1 MEQRDTPPLAAGT
14 ARSTS
19 DDVLRLLSTTPDV
32 PPIRRGSMVAR
43 PWHGFRRGVWRM
55 LSVSFT
61 SSRPTSPVPRE
72 ASWEGAARR
81 RRVALIVL
89 ITTCALAAGVL
100 MSRALPFGTSP
111 VLSALQLALFST
123 LFAWVSAGFW
133 SAIMGFFVSLRG
145 DHHGL
150 SARDL
155 PRTPLDSLARTAIVI
170 PICNEHVGTVFA
182 GLRASCE
189 SLATTGA
196 LSLFDF
202 YVLSDTRDEALQAEE
217 YRAWQSLREALGD
230 EAGSGHASCSHIFYR
245 VRKRPGKRKAG
256 NLADFCR
263 RWGRN
268 YRYMLVLDA
277 DSVMSGESFVSLVRL
292 MEANPQAGIIQTA
305 PRACGHSTLHARAQ
319 QFASR
324 ITGPLFTAGMQY
336 WQLGESHYWGHNAI
350 LRVEPFMRHCA
361 LAPLPGRGPLSGD
374 ILSHDFV
381 EAALMRRAG
390 YEVWVVPDVEGSYEQ
405 VPPNLIAELERDRRW
420 CQGNLLNAR
429 LIAEPGIVPVHRAM
443 FVTGVMAYLSAPL
456 WFAYLLSGTAYW
468 LFADVSSDYPD
479 GIMPEILGYLWLCT
493 AVMLM
498 LPRVLGVFVIL
509 LRGEQG
515 LFGGSGKLCLSALAE
530 AALSILKAPIRMFAH
545 TCFVLAALTGWR
557 VDWQSPPREAHAVS
571 YREANNWFIGHTL
584 LTLEW
589 TFLTLLAKPAAIA
602 WLLPVFVPLIL
613 AVPLTVASGS
623 VARGEKLR
631 RHGLLLTPEE
641 TAPPVLLR
649 AAWSHAKRYTT
660 KANLQASANELRVES
675 GRGKLRPAPA

>member
-1 MEQRDTPPLAAGT
+1 MEQPDTSSLAAGT
-14 ARSTS
+14 ARSAS

-43 PWHGFRRGVWRM
+43 PWYGFRRGVLRM
-55 LSVSFT
+55 LTGSPST
-61 SSRPTSPVPRE
+61 SRLVPRE
-72 ASWEGAARR
+72 ATWQGAAHRR
-81 RRVALIVL
+81 RIALVVLVAMC
-89 ITTCALAAGVL
+89 TLAAGML
-100 MSRALPFGTSP
+100 MSRALPFATNP

-123 LFAWVSAGFW
+123 LFSWVSAGFW
-133 SAIMGFFVSLRG
+133 SAIMGFVVSLCG
-145 DHHGL
+145 DRHGL
-150 SARDL
+150 SARNL
-155 PRTPLDSLARTAIVI
+155 PRTPLDSHARTAIVM
-170 PICNEHVGTVFA
+170 PICNEHVATVFA

-189 SLATTGA
+189 SLAATGA
-196 LSLFDF
+196 LSLFDI

-217 YRAWQSLREALGD
+217 YRAWLNLREAMGD
-230 EAGSGHASCSHIFYR
+230 EAGAGHASCGRIFYR

-263 RWGRN
+263 RWGRH

-277 DSVMSGESFVSLVRL
+277 DSVMSGESFVNLVRL

-361 LAPLPGRGPLSGD
+361 LAPLPGRGPLSGE

-429 LIAEPGIVPVHRAM
+429 LVAEPGIVPVHRAM
-443 FVTGVMAYLSAPL
+443 FLTGVMAYLSAPL
-456 WFAYLLSGTAYW
+456 WFAYLLTGTAYW
-468 LFADVSSDYPD
+468 LFADVSGAYPD
-479 GIMPEILGYLWLCT
+479 GIMPEVLGYLWLCT
-493 AVMLM
+493 AIMLM
-498 LPRVLGVFVIL
+498 LPRVLGVFVIM
-509 LRGEQG
+509 LRGEQER
-515 LFGGSGKLCLSALAE
+515 FGGAAKLCLSALAE

-557 VDWQSPPREAHAVS
+557 IDWQSPPREARAVS
-571 YREANNWFIGHTL
+571 YAEANNWFIGHTL

-589 TFLTLLAKPAAIA
+589 AFLTLLAKPAAIG

-623 VARGEKLR
+623 MARGEKLR

-649 AAWSHAKRYTT
+649 AAWAHAKRYTA
-660 KANLQASANELRVES
+660 KANQQLPAHPPFEG
-675 GRGKLRPAPA
+675 GRGKLQPAPA